1 MGEKVLYIG
10 AYQRRETLRFYG
22 ISEDSEGEE
31 GTQQVL
37 KSFMQ
42 SELGIENA
50 SSRLNSKGYTE
61 LMFTTLHST
70 TKPHQIITRFFRYQD
85 RERVMIDARNL
96 KG

>member
-1 MGEKVLYIG
+1 MG

-42 SELGIENA
+42 SEFGIENA
-50 SSRLNSKGYTE
+50 CSRLNSKRYTE
-61 LMFTTLHST
+61 LVFTTYNDETPANHCA
-70 TKPHQIITRFFRYQD
+70 FFSLSGSRKSY
-85 RERVMIDARNL
+85 E
-96 KG
+96 

>member
-1 MGEKVLYIG
+1 MGEKVLYMG

-31 GTQQVL
+31 STQQVL

-61 LMFTTLHST
+61 LVFTTYNDETPPNHCA
-70 TKPHQIITRFFRYQD
+70 FFSLSGSRKSY
-85 RERVMIDARNL
+85 
-96 KG
+96 K